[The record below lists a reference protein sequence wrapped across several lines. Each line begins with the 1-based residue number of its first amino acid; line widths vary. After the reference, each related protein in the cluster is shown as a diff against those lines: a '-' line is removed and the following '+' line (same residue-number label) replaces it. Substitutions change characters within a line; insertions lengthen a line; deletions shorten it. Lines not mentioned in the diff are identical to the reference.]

1 MAVLDNPVPW
11 PHGARCAAAI
21 SFDMDTDSALHLSH
35 ADAYKRVGVLSWL
48 RYDEVAVPRIVEL
61 FDRYGIQGTFFVPA
75 WCIERYP
82 DTVQTVVESGNEV
95 AHHGY
100 LHESARDQEREGEL
114 YWLQRSIR
122 VIEQFCGKRPTGSRA
137 PYANYSHYSTDLLVQ
152 EGFVYDSSLMGDTK
166 PYVLQTAEGNVI
178 ELPIDWTMDDW
189 PHYAHAPDFG
199 YLMPISAPEKAMEV
213 YLAEFEAAYE
223 SGGLWVTI
231 WHPFVT
237 GRPARLASVAKMIE
251 YMQSKGGVWFAT
263 MEEIALHVKQCI
275 EDGSYQPRT
284 VPMPYYE
291 GPIPELTEGFPQGLA
306 LRGPHG
312 WGNPE

>member
-1 MAVLDNPVPW
+1 M
-11 PHGARCAAAI
+11 
-21 SFDMDTDSALHLSH
+21 
-35 ADAYKRVGVLSWL
+35 
-48 RYDEVAVPRIVEL
+48 
-61 FDRYGIQGTFFVPA
+61 
-75 WCIERYP
+75 
-82 DTVQTVVESGNEV
+82 
-95 AHHGY
+95 
-100 LHESARDQEREGEL
+100 
-114 YWLQRSIR
+114 
-122 VIEQFCGKRPTGSRA
+122 IEQFCGKRPTGSRA

-223 SGGLWVTI
+223 GGGLWVTI

-263 MEEIALHVKQCI
+263 MEEIALHVKRCI

-306 LRGPHG
+306 LRGPQG